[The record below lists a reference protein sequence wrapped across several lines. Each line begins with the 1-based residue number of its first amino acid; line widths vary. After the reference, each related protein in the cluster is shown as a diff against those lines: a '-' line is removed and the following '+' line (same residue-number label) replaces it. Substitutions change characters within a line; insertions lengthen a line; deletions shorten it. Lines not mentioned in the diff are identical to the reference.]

1 MVNVGRPG
9 RGITHRREKEGS
21 AYPRMRV
28 RTVLQAKPKDGEYRP
43 AARLGVDQWTHASVP
58 ERLGDRDRQAETT
71 GFVAQR

>member
-1 MVNVGRPG
+1 MPADREGGSP
-9 RGITHRREKEGS
+9 TRREKEGS
-21 AYPRMRV
+21 AYPRMRI

-58 ERLGDRDRQAETT
+58 KKLGDRDRQAETT